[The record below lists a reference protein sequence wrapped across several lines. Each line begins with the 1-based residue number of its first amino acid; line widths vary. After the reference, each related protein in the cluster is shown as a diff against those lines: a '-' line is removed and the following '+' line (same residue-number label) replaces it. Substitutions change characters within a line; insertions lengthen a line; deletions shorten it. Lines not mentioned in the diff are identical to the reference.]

1 MDVVPRLRLNVSEV
15 DKGMVLDPF
24 RSLAYVCHCV
34 DSFLRMWVLG
44 LVFFMVGQGY
54 LSVDVAFRGSLE

>member
-1 MDVVPRLRLNVSEV
+1 
-15 DKGMVLDPF
+15 MVLDPF